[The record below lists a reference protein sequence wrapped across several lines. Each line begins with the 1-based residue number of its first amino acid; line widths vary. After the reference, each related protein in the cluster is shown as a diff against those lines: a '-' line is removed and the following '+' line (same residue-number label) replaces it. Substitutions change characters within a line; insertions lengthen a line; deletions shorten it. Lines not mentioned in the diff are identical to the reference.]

1 MADQRRPRD
10 RVQAAEMRA
19 WAKDN
24 GWPDLGTAG
33 RLPPDVKAAF
43 EEAHGAPVETEGD
56 VSSMD
61 ESGLE
66 DVPDPDPGDFEYG
79 EPEDVL
85 GPPANL
91 DEARE
96 RAGRDPNAR
105 HLLNRQRGQRQ
116 RKTKPAADQPPV
128 KITKAVR

>member
-1 MADQRRPRD
+1 MPDQRRPRD

-43 EEAHGAPVETEGD
+43 EEAHGAPVETDDD

-61 ESGLE
+61 ESGLDDLTWE
-66 DVPDPDPGDFEYG
+66 PPPG
-79 EPEDVL
+79 EPFDQPGEML
-85 GPPANL
+85 APPADL

-96 RAGRDPNAR
+96 RAGRDPDAR
-105 HLLNRQRGQRQ
+105 HLLN
-116 RKTKPAADQPPV
+116 
-128 KITKAVR
+128 

>member
-33 RLPPDVKAAF
+33 RLPPEVRPAF
-43 EEAHGAPVETEGD
+43 EEAHGAPVETDED
-56 VSSMD
+56 VSAID
-61 ESGLE
+61 ESDL
-66 DVPDPDPGDFEYG
+66 DPY
-79 EPEDVL
+79 EPEPENEPSDWPA
-85 GPPANL
+85 PPADL

-96 RAGRDPNAR
+96 RAGRDPDAR

-116 RKTKPAADQPPV
+116 RKAKPADQP
-128 KITKAVR
+128 